1 MANKRILGDF
11 MENDFMNMQRIFSK
25 NAIYQKFEVLLSNR
39 NKRYKYNEFIVEG
52 VRNINEAVRNDWQI
66 NSFIYPHDKKLSG
79 WAVDLLCNVKTEV
92 NYELTE
98 NLMSELSG
106 KENTSE
112 LMAVV
117 KMKSNSE
124 NDKKLSVN
132 PVIALFDRPSN
143 KGNLGT
149 MLRSCDAFGVEKL
162 IITGHSADIYDPGVI
177 GASMGSFF
185 KVPFIRLADNPGILG
200 YIAGLKQKYPLLKI
214 IGTVSQNGTAVYDI
228 DMTVPVLFLIGN
240 ETEGLSRLYLEIG
253 DIYATIPMSG
263 QSSASSFNVSCA
275 ATVTIPSPSRQNYAT
290 TGSSSYAPAPPLQL
304 RLLRLSRF
312 PAPLPL
318 KSR

>member
-1 MANKRILGDF
+1 MSGIFESEIKRISGDF
-11 MENDFMNMQRIFSK
+11 MEDGFMNIQRIFSK

-52 VRNINEAVRNDWQI
+52 VRNINEAIRNDWQI
-66 NSFIYPHDKKLSG
+66 NSFIYPHDKKLSD
-79 WAVDLLCNVKTEV
+79 WAADLLRNVKTEV
-92 NYELTE
+92 NYQLTE

-112 LMAVV
+112 LMAAV

-162 IITGHSADIYDPGVI
+162 IITGHSVDIYEPDVI

-185 KVPFIRLADNPGILG
+185 KVPFIKLTDNSGIIEYMAD
-200 YIAGLKQKYPLLKI
+200 LKREYPLLKI
-214 IGTVSQNGTAVYDI
+214 IATVSRGGTAIYDI
-228 DMTVPVLFLIGN
+228 DMTRPVLFLIGN
-240 ETEGLSRLYLEIG
+240 EAEGLSRLYLEIS
-253 DIYATIPMSG
+253 DVHATIPMNE

-275 ATVTIPSPSRQNYAT
+275 ATVMFYEAIKQRI
-290 TGSSSYAPAPPLQL
+290 
-304 RLLRLSRF
+304 
-312 PAPLPL
+312 
-318 KSR
+318 